1 MEERQAQPDDGIMT
15 LAFIILLG
23 VTLVV
28 YVSAGLFFLVGLLMP
43 ARARGTAQ
51 PFVSVLVAARN
62 EERHLPECLQTLVSQ
77 TYPSDKVEII
87 VVDDRSTDGTASIVE
102 TFASRNSNI
111 RLVRIAEKPNGVS
124 GKKYA
129 LQRGIEQSCGEIL
142 MFIDADCT
150 VRPTWVQSVAR
161 YFSND
166 VGLVIGFSSVS
177 ARSTFERF
185 QQADFLAL
193 MAAACGAA
201 NLGHPLAASG
211 QNLAYRRQ
219 AYDDAGGFSGILH
232 RISGDDV
239 IILHRIRRT
248 GRWRIVFASDARAFT
263 ATRPA
268 GSWRELIAQR
278 SRWASNADMMLRMNF
293 PFFAYLFC
301 VYLFNALLV
310 VGLVGSAFSPV
321 IGLAA
326 IFGWVNK
333 AVIDGVVL
341 ATARRTFGIGGP
353 VYAYVMWFFLQT
365 PLLIWIGLMG
375 VLKVFRWK

>member
-1 MEERQAQPDDGIMT
+1 MM
-15 LAFIILLG
+15 LVFILLLG
-23 VTLVV
+23 VSLVV
-28 YVSAGLFFLVGLLMP
+28 YVSAGLLFLVGLLIP

-62 EERHLPECLQTLVSQ
+62 EERHLSECLRALVSQ

-87 VVDDRSTDGTASIVE
+87 VIDDRSMDGTASIVE
-102 TFASRNSNI
+102 EFAFQKSSI
-111 RLVRIAEKPNGVS
+111 RLVRIAEKPDGVS

-129 LQRGIEQSCGEIL
+129 LQRGIEQSRGEIL
-142 MFIDADCT
+142 MFTDADCS
-150 VRPTWVQSVAR
+150 VRPTWVESVVR

-219 AYDDAGGFSGILH
+219 AYDDAGGFAGILH

-239 IILHRIRRT
+239 LMLHRIRRT
-248 GRWRIVFASDARAFT
+248 GRWRIVFASDARAFA

-278 SRWASNADMMLRMNF
+278 SRWASNADMMLRMSV
-293 PFFAYLFC
+293 PFFLYLSC
-301 VYLFNALLV
+301 VYLFNLLLV
-310 VGLVGSAFSPV
+310 VGLVAGIMNPLA
-321 IGLAA
+321 GLAA

-333 AVIDGVVL
+333 AVIDGIVL
-341 ATARRTFGIGGP
+341 ATARRTFGIGGS
-353 VYAYVMWFFLQT
+353 VYAFVLWFFLQT

-375 VLKVFRWK
+375 ALKVFRWK